1 MAVLLPEDVRAS
13 LAGAAARLR
22 AAAPDVAWVAP
33 ENLHVTLKFLG
44 QVDEAHLHALAAALA
59 AAARG
64 GPAFE
69 ARVVGLGAFP
79 SVGRPRV
86 LWAGVRDGAEALAA
100 LAARVEAACV
110 GLGFAPETRP
120 FAAHVTL
127 GRVRSLRCP
136 RRAPRLADLLDAAAG
151 EELGRLRVERVA
163 LMESRLS
170 PHGARYL
177 ERASAPLA

>member
-1 MAVLLPEDVRAS
+1 VAVLLPEDVRAA
-13 LAGAAARLR
+13 LADAAARLR

-33 ENLHVTLKFLG
+33 EHLHVTLKFLG
-44 QVDEAHLHALAAALA
+44 QVDEARLSALAGALA
-59 AAARG
+59 TAARG

-79 SVGRPRV
+79 SAGRPRV
-86 LWAGVRDGAEALAA
+86 LWAGVRDGAQALAA

-127 GRVRSLRCP
+127 GRVRSP
-136 RRAPRLADLLDAAAG
+136 RRAPRLADLLDAAAR
-151 EELGRLRVERVA
+151 EELGRLRVERVT